1 MSSSQKNV
9 SWKLRGEAPERT
21 NVKDSA
27 TATSRDH
34 SLLYSSYLTQPGTV
48 LGGRAT
54 HVSGSQ
60 RASSRYPHTVQVLP
74 NQEDAVSMITDPR
87 YTRSA
92 QKNKTSMVA
101 TDMNLMLTGVPEE
114 VNGDDESDAGTLK
127 SRDLKKLIKISL
139 IIGKTPQEVARHLRK
154 KENEKKREEKIK
166 ENLYADAL
174 KVAKNPTEIAAY
186 LLQAKEARKV
196 QDLAEK
202 RDENELDE
210 REEEPAEI
218 VGTPADTSKIE
229 QDDATA
235 DSTVPSIQ
243 DDHQDVEV
251 KDETC
256 IVKLISVNAND
267 EQEVTFVKDLTKKP
281 AENKDLTLFDDDSS
295 VDEGTI
301 MSTSILQELMA
312 DAVAGVG
319 DDPEDVA
326 AYLLQKEREKK
337 MEKIFLEEQV
347 TAAFNAGKSPV
358 EIAKILTQAEERRV
372 KAEETRRAKRAN
384 EDLIARALK
393 IGKTPGE
400 VAAIILQAKEEEKP
414 KITSDENDIQVV
426 RCDVKDSQKQ
436 EEGVNKSENVVSP
449 TTDWLKGKLQ
459 DFGVALSSDDPSIVT
474 EKRSKIEIEVDD
486 LRADLRKAELL
497 KKEIVKL
504 RADLS
509 KAEDQI
515 KVLEEDDEYES
526 FFPVSKEMRLPDDG
540 SLLTESTMD
549 DDDGQQQRRVRG
561 CFSCF
566 V

>member
-9 SWKLRGEAPERT
+9 SWMLQGAAPQRT

-27 TATSRDH
+27 TATTRDH
-34 SLLYSSYLTQPGTV
+34 NILYSSYLTQPGTA
-48 LGGRAT
+48 LGGRAS

-60 RASSRYPHTVQVLP
+60 RASSRYPLETVQVLP

-87 YTRSA
+87 YTRSS
-92 QKNKTSMVA
+92 QKNKTSMLA
-101 TDMNLMLTGVPEE
+101 NHMNLMLTGVPEDE

-139 IIGKTPQEVARHLRK
+139 ITGKTHQEVARYLRK

-210 REEEPAEI
+210 REEER
-218 VGTPADTSKIE
+218 TPADTSKIAE
-229 QDDATA
+229 EDDATA

-243 DDHQDVEV
+243 DDHQDIEV

-267 EQEVTFVKDLTKKP
+267 EQEVTFVKDLAKKP
-281 AENKDLTLFDDDSS
+281 AENKDLSLFQDDSS
-295 VDEGTI
+295 ADEGTI

-312 DAVAGVG
+312 DAVAEVG

-372 KAEETRRAKRAN
+372 KAEEMRRAKRAN
-384 EDLIARALK
+384 ENLIARALK
-393 IGKTPGE
+393 LGKTPGE

-414 KITSDENDIQVV
+414 NTKSDEHDIQVV
-426 RCDVKDSQKQ
+426 RCDMKDSQKRK
-436 EEGVNKSENVVSP
+436 EGVNRSENAVSP

-459 DFGVALSSDDPSIVT
+459 GFGVALSSDDPSIMT
-474 EKRSKIEIEVDD
+474 EKRSKTEIEIDN
-486 LRADLRKAELL
+486 LRAEMRKAKLL
-497 KKEIVKL
+497 KEEIVKL

-509 KAEDQI
+509 KAEHHIQM
-515 KVLEEDDEYES
+515 LEEDDEYES
-526 FFPVSKEMRLPDDG
+526 FFPVSKDMRLPDDV
-540 SLLTESTMD
+540 SLVTVSTMD
-549 DDDGQQQRRVRG
+549 DDGRQQRRARG

-566 V
+566 L